1 MVKKPGLVVSWDKL
15 AYASLQRIY
24 EYIRQ
29 DSPANADKVREE
41 ILKII
46 SGLAEHPERYPPDKF
61 KKSNPQDYRAFEKYS
76 YRVAYRH
83 IETGIKIL
91 RNRHVKQEPQEY

>member
-1 MVKKPGLVVSWDKL
+1 MVKKSGLVVSWDKL

-46 SGLAEHPERYPPDKF
+46 SGLAEHTPNDIRLISSRKVIHRITEPL
-61 KKSNPQDYRAFEKYS
+61 KSTPTE
-76 YRVAYRH
+76 
-83 IETGIKIL
+83 
-91 RNRHVKQEPQEY
+91 